1 MKKMVL
7 FAVVGFCFL
16 VFPVS
21 VFAAGKCEVTLANST
36 GATISQVVINESGSA
51 AEKPYY
57 ITIEKNSS
65 SELKLKKG
73 VTYDIV
79 MFDDKGHKY
88 GKKGCKLLNDS
99 ARIEI
104 KKTDFISQG
113 FWDVF
118 WKLVNQ

>member
-1 MKKMVL
+1 MKKIVL
-7 FAVVGFCFL
+7 FAVIGFCFF

-79 MFDDKGHKY
+79 MFDNKGHKY

-113 FWDVF
+113 FWDVA
-118 WKLVNQ
+118 KKTVNL

>member
-1 MKKMVL
+1 MKKIVL
-7 FAVVGFCFL
+7 FAVIGFCF
-16 VFPVS
+16 FPIS
-21 VFAAGKCEVTLANST
+21 VFAAGKCEVTLVNST
-36 GATISQVVINESGSA
+36 GAEISQVVVNESGNA

-57 ITIEKNSS
+57 ISIEKDSS
-65 SELKLKKG
+65 CEIKLKKG

-79 MFDDKGHKY
+79 FFDSKGHKY
-88 GKKGCKLLNDS
+88 GRRKCKLLADS

-118 WKLVNQ
+118 KKTVNL